1 MLCFRWLLGP
11 GKFKYL
17 GTEITLSKLR
27 IVSSYFDSTRR
38 WSKWLT
44 LLFGTLPEEGGVDL
58 KLVKYLSETRK
69 SGGCWRCWISYWKF
83 DGIREGNFGKFG
95 YVFRPFVEEYLISG
109 KLSGI
114 CFVLQPKTQVKRVFL
129 SVVSRS
135 HVNPTLL
142 KEMQPIFTSSGHNT
156 LPPSSDRWVTLVF
169 RRCMTHVKLSVQ
181 NSGRLRR
188 LITG

>member
-69 SGGCWRCWISYWKF
+69 SGGC
-83 DGIREGNFGKFG
+83 
-95 YVFRPFVEEYLISG
+95 
-109 KLSGI
+109 
-114 CFVLQPKTQVKRVFL
+114 
-129 SVVSRS
+129 
-135 HVNPTLL
+135 
-142 KEMQPIFTSSGHNT
+142 
-156 LPPSSDRWVTLVF
+156 
-169 RRCMTHVKLSVQ
+169 
-181 NSGRLRR
+181 
-188 LITG
+188 